1 MKIGIVG
8 NGFVGSSVAFGFSAQ
23 TGCDAEIKIYDK
35 DESKATHS
43 LSETLE
49 SDFIFVSVPTPSNSD
64 GSINLDIVYD
74 CFSEMSMLNKRKDNV
89 ILLRSTVVPGTT
101 RKLKNKF
108 RNLNIV
114 FNPEF
119 LTERSAKFDFINQ
132 SRFIIGGKQSDVE
145 KVAKLY
151 IDRFGS
157 TTPVIETNYETAEM
171 IKYMNNC
178 YFATKVSFMNEM
190 YQIAESC
197 GVDWEMAVD
206 GFIRDGRIG
215 HSHLAVPGPDG
226 KFGFGGSC
234 FPKDVQAMINFAK
247 KSGVSPNV
255 LKGTWETNL
264 DVRPERDWEELKGR
278 AIVDEEK

>member
-8 NGFVGSSVAFGFSAQ
+8 NGFVGSSVAFGFSPQ
-23 TGCDAEIKIYDK
+23 TGCEAEIKIYDK
-35 DESKATHS
+35 DESKSTHS

-132 SRFIIGGKQSDVE
+132 SRFILGGKQSDVE
-145 KVAKLY
+145 KVSKLY
-151 IDRFGS
+151 CDIQF
-157 TTPVIETNYETAEM
+157 
-171 IKYMNNC
+171 
-178 YFATKVSFMNEM
+178 
-190 YQIAESC
+190 
-197 GVDWEMAVD
+197 
-206 GFIRDGRIG
+206 
-215 HSHLAVPGPDG
+215 L
-226 KFGFGGSC
+226 
-234 FPKDVQAMINFAK
+234 
-247 KSGVSPNV
+247 
-255 LKGTWETNL
+255 
-264 DVRPERDWEELKGR
+264 
-278 AIVDEEK
+278 